1 MIIPPSN
8 TPCKRKISNLF
19 NEKND
24 KDIDYNNDTENE
36 QYIFK
41 SYIKLNSNKSAYYNT
56 RKYYNRV
63 IGLFSDK

>member
-1 MIIPPSN
+1 MVIPPYN

-24 KDIDYNNDTENE
+24 TDIDYDSVNE

-63 IGLFSDK
+63 IGLLSDK